1 MGKHRKLSTSDAED
15 LRWLYFRGTNK
26 NGKRHTIKEIA
37 AMYSCSLR
45 TALDVIDRKRAYSD
59 LKESLDDIS

>member
-26 NGKRHTIKEIA
+26 NGKRHTIKEVATI
-37 AMYSCSLR
+37 YSICLR